1 MKYLAVIVLIIS
13 NVSAAHA
20 QVATQLTPA
29 QQQQLQASIDATVT
43 QNYSPP
49 QPQVPLNQQVP
60 APANEPKPWE
70 YGQSVMTDIRQM
82 NF

>member
-1 MKYLAVIVLIIS
+1 MKYLVIMLLIMS
-13 NVSAAHA
+13 NLSVAHA

-43 QNYSPP
+43 QNYSPQAP
-49 QPQVPLNQQVP
+49 QAQVGQPAP
-60 APANEPKPWE
+60 APANDPKPWE